1 MRKLFI
7 ILLVANAFIVNELCA
22 KNTAK
27 QGSVV
32 LSNGTITVE
41 ISKMGG
47 AFVSLQKGEKVNP
60 LSWKLTKE
68 QMPVNNRSGAVF
80 QGHFLCTGR
89 WGAPTDGETKAGC
102 LTMALF
108 LSLLKNLM

>member
-1 MRKLFI
+1 MPKSVI
-7 ILLVANAFIVNELCA
+7 ILLLANTLLGCVLCGQ
-22 KNTAK
+22 NPNK
-27 QGSVV
+27 QSSVI
-32 LSNGTITVE
+32 LSNGTISLE
-41 ISKMGG
+41 ISKAG
-47 AFVSLQKGEKVNP
+47 AAIVSLQNGGGVNP

-89 WGAPTDGETKAGC
+89 WGAPTDGEIKAGC
-102 LTMALF
+102 HTTALF